1 MSGKYREKEC
11 SQCGGKHKGRGE
23 KYCSYQCQMDSQRM
37 EKVQLWLEGKHN
49 GMRGKTSTAMWIKW
63 YLINQRGEKCE
74 ICGWSEKNPHTGNI
88 PIELE
93 HKDGDFKNNDIN
105 NLQLIC
111 PNCHSLTKTYK
122 SLNKGNGRPR

>member
-49 GMRGKTSTAMWIKW
+49 GMRGKT
-63 YLINQRGEKCE
+63 
-74 ICGWSEKNPHTGNI
+74 
-88 PIELE
+88 
-93 HKDGDFKNNDIN
+93 
-105 NLQLIC
+105 
-111 PNCHSLTKTYK
+111 
-122 SLNKGNGRPR
+122 